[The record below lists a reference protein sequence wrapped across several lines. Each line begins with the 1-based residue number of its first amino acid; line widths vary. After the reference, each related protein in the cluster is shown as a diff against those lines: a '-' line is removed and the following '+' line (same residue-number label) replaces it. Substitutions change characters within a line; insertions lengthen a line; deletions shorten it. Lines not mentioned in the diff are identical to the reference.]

1 MFKAKKIFDD
11 KTTDPASRDT
21 FVASRGWC
29 EKFVRYHGFL
39 LWQKTTAQKDPS
51 YLIDQ
56 LVSFVMHVCR
66 LQNQYNF
73 APHNIVAMDETA
85 VWNDMASE
93 TAVEATSTKDV
104 LVKSTGHEKVHVFV
118 CLAAKLN
125 GTKLKPYIVFGAARR
140 ESKSLHDEY
149 I

>member
-85 VWNDMASE
+85 V
-93 TAVEATSTKDV
+93 
-104 LVKSTGHEKVHVFV
+104 
-118 CLAAKLN
+118 
-125 GTKLKPYIVFGAARR
+125 
-140 ESKSLHDEY
+140 
-149 I
+149 